1 MLKPEPVLFGYKLSQ
16 LRDMVVNRPFKT
28 EIFIGPFHWWG
39 KNVYEFVVHEELLI
53 EFREEPYYY
62 RSEVSNE
69 WDFQYHMHMDV
80 RRDLLLSDQY
90 GITIFKWIQMRAA
103 HYLDEN
109 GISLSRNIEFQI
121 LQGSRF
127 ESNRDHSN
135 NSLIPV
141 LR

>member
-39 KNVYEFVVHEELLI
+39 KNVYEFVVLEELLI

-62 RSEVSNE
+62 RSEVTNE

-80 RRDLLLSDQY
+80 RRDLLMSDQY
-90 GITIFKWIQMRAA
+90 GITIFKWIHKRANR
-103 HYLDEN
+103 YVNDLGFTLEQ
-109 GISLSRNIEFQI
+109 NIEYKMINQKI
-121 LQGSRF
+121 SEL
-127 ESNRDHSN
+127 SNC
-135 NSLIPV
+135 
-141 LR
+141 